1 MLNGDTKRKIQGARD
16 ILVGKIPVPTAQV
29 EQITLALMYKFM
41 SDMDEQ
47 AKKLGDKTGF
57 FMGEFE
63 KYSWKN
69 ITDTTLSA
77 YDRVA
82 LYSEGLEKMNNN
94 PNVPQL
100 FRDIFKGAFLPFK
113 DPETLKL
120 FLDQI
125 NEIEYTHSEDLG
137 DAYEYLLSVMG
148 SQGDAGQFRTPR
160 HIIDFIVQVVDPK
173 KEDRILDPAC
183 GTAGFLISA
192 YKHILK
198 QNTSKDSKIL
208 GDNLSPMDRRNLTK
222 NFVGY
227 DISHEMRRLSL
238 VNMYLHQFSDPQI
251 YEYDTLTST
260 DHWDEDFDCILANP
274 PFMTPKGGIRPHNR
288 FAVNANRAEVL
299 FVDYIMEHLS
309 TTGKAGIIV
318 PECIIFQSSNA
329 YKNLRKLLV
338 DDNYLWAVI
347 SLPSGVFQPYS
358 GVKTSVLLL
367 DKNIAKKIEN
377 ILFVNVEGDGL
388 DLSTNRKE
396 NDKNDLPEILNSL
409 KKYKELVLN
418 DKEIN
423 GEKLFNTNV
432 VGKSRIKESGDYNL
446 SGNRYQSSER
456 GLYIVGKWQE
466 VQLKEICELKKGS
479 SITKKDVKKG
489 SVPVIAGG
497 QNPAYFHNESNRAGE
512 TITVSSSG
520 AYSGFVNYFDI
531 PIWASDCTTIKALDN
546 SKISTKYL
554 YYILK
559 FKQSDIYKLQQGM
572 GQPHVYAKD
581 LEKIQIPLLPIEE
594 QKKIVEELDRYQR
607 IIDGARMVIDNWKPE
622 IEVGDVTNFVKL
634 KELAN
639 VSSSKRI
646 YQSEYVEEGIPFY
659 RSKEIIELS
668 KGKSIT
674 TELFISKERFE
685 EIKSKFGCPQKGDI
699 LITAVGSIGDVYVV
713 DLETEF
719 YFKDGNILWL
729 KDVED
734 SVNPFYL
741 ASVLETIVKKDINK
755 LAAGAAY
762 KAMTIEK
769 LKEIEIPIAPM
780 EKQLEIMKYIK
791 ENKDFVKKNK
801 LLIKQIKKKQGS
813 IIEQI
818 YGR

>member
-288 FAVNANRAEVL
+288 FAVKANRAEVL

-318 PECIIFQSSNA
+318 PEGIIFQSSNA

>member
-1 MLNGDTKRKIQGARD
+1 MI
-16 ILVGKIPVPTAQV
+16 
-29 EQITLALMYKFM
+29 
-41 SDMDEQ
+41 
-47 AKKLGDKTGF
+47 
-57 FMGEFE
+57 
-63 KYSWKN
+63 
-69 ITDTTLSA
+69 
-77 YDRVA
+77 
-82 LYSEGLEKMNNN
+82 
-94 PNVPQL
+94 
-100 FRDIFKGAFLPFK
+100 
-113 DPETLKL
+113 
-120 FLDQI
+120 
-125 NEIEYTHSEDLG
+125 
-137 DAYEYLLSVMG
+137 
-148 SQGDAGQFRTPR
+148 
-160 HIIDFIVQVVDPK
+160 
-173 KEDRILDPAC
+173 
-183 GTAGFLISA
+183 
-192 YKHILK
+192 
-198 QNTSKDSKIL
+198 
-208 GDNLSPMDRRNLTK
+208 
-222 NFVGY
+222 
-227 DISHEMRRLSL
+227 
-238 VNMYLHQFSDPQI
+238 
-251 YEYDTLTST
+251 
-260 DHWDEDFDCILANP
+260 
-274 PFMTPKGGIRPHNR
+274 
-288 FAVNANRAEVL
+288 
-299 FVDYIMEHLS
+299 
-309 TTGKAGIIV
+309 
-318 PECIIFQSSNA
+318 
-329 YKNLRKLLV
+329 
-338 DDNYLWAVI
+338 
-347 SLPSGVFQPYS
+347 
-358 GVKTSVLLL
+358 
-367 DKNIAKKIEN
+367 
-377 ILFVNVEGDGL
+377 
-388 DLSTNRKE
+388 
-396 NDKNDLPEILNSL
+396 KNDLPEILNSL